1 MRPLILLFGL
11 VFLTAAFIPDIV
23 VNFAPEYT
31 DLVIEVY
38 PPMAWMGFCVMAVGF
53 ITFGLTSKKDDY

>member
-1 MRPLILLFGL
+1 MRPLILLLGL
-11 VFLTAAFIPDIV
+11 IFLTAAFIPDIV
-23 VNFAPEYT
+23 LNFAPEHT
-31 DLVIEVY
+31 DLMTEVY